1 MYLDNL
7 NDKKNNVHKIPKLKL
22 VWLHIG
28 LYDSSQELCCKNH
41 VFPSF
46 GRRQC
51 CGKGTYDPAH
61 QDCCGGRAMKKGQS
75 LQICCKGMHKAHL
88 NHFLVMLNKTTF
100 NFYKFCG
107 VFLKSVLH

>member
-7 NDKKNNVHKIPKLKL
+7 NDKKNNVHKVPKLKL

-61 QDCCGGRAMKKGQS
+61 QECCGGRAMKKG
-75 LQICCKGMHKAHL
+75 LQICCKGMCTRL
-88 NHFLVMLNKTTF
+88 TLTIFL
-100 NFYKFCG
+100 
-107 VFLKSVLH
+107 